1 MSDIYVPGVK
11 SRFDTEKMIEGL
23 MKVERIPKDR
33 SQKDLEDLQVKKTYW
48 QDLGR
53 FMTSLRDSARMLYSF
68 QNPFNDRVI
77 NASDSS
83 VITGTATREAVPR
96 DYNFTVKQIAQ
107 ADRFLS
113 APLEDSFKVEEGT
126 YTFSVGKNEISFNFR
141 GGSAREFIDV
151 LNRRGRDKIQ
161 ASLISIQQGKRSL
174 LIESKVTGA
183 ENQLQFL
190 GKAMDLALQAGILGE
205 QPAYDGATDVALDP
219 TAIQGASGPKS
230 TQFLH
235 FEDGSLKVEAGGK
248 AVIPLS
254 FEPSQGM
261 LLRFETATSMVPGSE
276 TLDVDDAAEEPQLET
291 ADADT
296 VEDMQVLSLTFADG
310 TSALLPPI
318 GAAENFSSYEYRLSD
333 IAGDKT
339 VVSMDL
345 VNRNTQKHVSIKNI
359 RLVDP
364 DAATEGGLQPLNRV
378 SVAQDAIV
386 SMEGIE
392 IIRPNNTIGDL
403 IPGVTLTAK
412 GPSDKPVR
420 FSVEPDREAIKDAI
434 ITLVGNYNRLMAEVN
449 VLTRNDERIV
459 QELTYL
465 SPEEQDALRKRMGV
479 FAGDSILNQYRNT
492 LQRAASAP
500 YPMADEEMGL
510 LAQIGIGTDRRGSG
524 GSVGYDPAR
533 LRGYLEI
540 DEKVLDVALET
551 NTATIRQLFG
561 YDTDGDLIVD
571 SGVAY
576 SFESLSKPYVEIGGI
591 IALKT
596 GAIDSRINQEQ
607 RRMDTLDRQLAAKE
621 ASLKNQYGQMESAY
635 NRMERMST
643 SFDQFSQQN
652 NNNR

>member
-23 MKVERIPKDR
+23 MKIERLPKDR
-33 SQKDLEDLQVKKTYW
+33 SQKEIEDLQVKKTYW

-107 ADRFLS
+107 GDRFLS
-113 APLEDSFKVEEGT
+113 APLEDSFKIEEGT
-126 YTFSVGKNEISFNFR
+126 YTFSVGQNETSFNFR
-141 GGSAREFIDV
+141 GGSAREFIDI

-161 ASLISIQQGKRSL
+161 ASLISIQQGKKSL

-183 ENQLQFL
+183 ENRLQFL
-190 GKAMDLALQAGILGE
+190 GKAMDLALQAGILGD

-219 TAIQGASGPKS
+219 VAIQGASGPKS
-230 TQFLH
+230 VQFLH

-261 LLRFETATSMVPGSE
+261 LLQFETAISMVPGNE
-276 TLDVDDAAEEPQLET
+276 TLDVDDAAEPQLET
-291 ADADT
+291 AD
-296 VEDMQVLSLTFADG
+296 EDMQVLSLTFADG

-333 IAGDKT
+333 SAGT
-339 VVSMDL
+339 IVSMDL
-345 VNRNTQKHVSIKNI
+345 VNRNTQKHVSIRNI

-465 SPEEQDALRKRMGV
+465 SSEEQDALRKRMGI

-492 LQRAASAP
+492 LQRAATAP
-500 YPMADEEMGL
+500 YQTADDQEVGL

-540 DEKVLDVALET
+540 DEKVLDAALQT
-551 NTATIRQLFG
+551 NTAAIRQLFG

-576 SFESLSKPYVEIGGI
+576 SFETLSKPYVEIGGI
-591 IALKT
+591 ITLKT